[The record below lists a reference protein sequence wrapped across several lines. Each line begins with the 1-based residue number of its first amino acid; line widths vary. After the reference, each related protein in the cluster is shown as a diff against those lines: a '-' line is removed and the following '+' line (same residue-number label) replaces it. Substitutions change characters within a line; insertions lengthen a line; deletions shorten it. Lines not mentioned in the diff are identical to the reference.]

1 MWWSK
6 VADFTPECPKSQQVF
21 FGVFFSKPFLD
32 LPCPI
37 LLSHVSYPLVKH
49 THARFQCNIQME
61 WNYMHS
67 MINEQWF
74 NLYSVPLWLAFAI
87 MQNLSN
93 LQINN
98 LWFPYSKPPP
108 KKSTAKW
115 FCHVAVNIWRNFGAF
130 HLVQQTQGWLPLKTL
145 AFSCICWAKIDTH
158 RLQST
163 QNCWQGA
170 TFTSCNGCIVANGIW
185 QNLPRY
191 FWSNSL
197 YVHLFGFGKL
207 RLSMPEMPAVERH
220 FIHVLYAIWTL
231 FPRILPSLRFKVSYS
246 PRAPYLPPCCAA
258 CTEQVAI
265 PSTWRKHSWPWK
277 IWLEQLL
284 GLVIQE
290 NNGTVTTSETS
301 STLTRIS
308 WKLWLIDGS
317 WCHRYLMFRKV
328 SRHFKRWVCPTH
340 PHRNPMN
347 GGKTISFTVKASTLV
362 AGNCVHSLP
371 LLYSSDSYSYI
382 YIYSFRFCVPRP
394 INSRS
399 HDSLLFYKATN
410 KYLPQTWPRNAAAM
424 KGIDFHPVFA
434 HQL

>member
-1 MWWSK
+1 MVSGK
-6 VADFTPECPKSQQVF
+6 TCPGI
-21 FGVFFSKPFLD
+21 FG
-32 LPCPI
+32 
-37 LLSHVSYPLVKH
+37 
-49 THARFQCNIQME
+49 
-61 WNYMHS
+61 
-67 MINEQWF
+67 
-74 NLYSVPLWLAFAI
+74 
-87 MQNLSN
+87 
-93 LQINN
+93 
-98 LWFPYSKPPP
+98 
-108 KKSTAKW
+108 
-115 FCHVAVNIWRNFGAF
+115 
-130 HLVQQTQGWLPLKTL
+130 QTLCM
-145 AFSCICWAKIDTH
+145 CICSASVQNYNCRCLKCQQLRGTLFMFFMLFDT
-158 RLQST
+158 
-163 QNCWQGA
+163 W
-170 TFTSCNGCIVANGIW
+170 
-185 QNLPRY
+185 
-191 FWSNSL
+191 
-197 YVHLFGFGKL
+197 
-207 RLSMPEMPAVERH
+207 
-220 FIHVLYAIWTL
+220 